1 LHAGVAFETNHQRF
15 AGALTVRVTGNRSI
29 RLSERTLWIAATTSA
44 LRIAK
49 VTHGAGVAVSAR
61 ITLTALALSIAGGT
75 LLTNGAD
82 VITLAFPATPAC
94 LPAPGAR
101 NTLSTSQAAG
111 ELGADTAAIVRIAHL
126 TL

>member
-1 LHAGVAFETNHQRF
+1 LGE
-15 AGALTVRVTGNRSI
+15 G
-29 RLSERTLWIAATTSA
+29 TLWIAATSPA

-49 VTHGAGVAVSAR
+49 VTHGAGVAVPAR
-61 ITLTALALSIAGGT
+61 VTLTALTLSIAGGT

-82 VITLAFPATPAC
+82 VIALTFAATSSG

-111 ELGADTAAIVRIAHL
+111 ELWADAAAIVRIAHL